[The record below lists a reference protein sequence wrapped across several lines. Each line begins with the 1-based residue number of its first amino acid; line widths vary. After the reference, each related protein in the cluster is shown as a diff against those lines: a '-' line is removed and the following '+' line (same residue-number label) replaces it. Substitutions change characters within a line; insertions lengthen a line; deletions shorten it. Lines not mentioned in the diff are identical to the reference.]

1 MDLSGAPWGLRPLE
15 PTSSTPSED
24 PPYPTARRDDGEGGT
39 GHLPHRR
46 SPWTGQPPVSTAVV
60 DLHLSGLTTDVLE
73 GPRVDGSVDTG
84 SGGTTT
90 LVEGTHWKGPT
101 SPA

>member
-1 MDLSGAPWGLRPLE
+1 M
-15 PTSSTPSED
+15 
-24 PPYPTARRDDGEGGT
+24 
-39 GHLPHRR
+39 
-46 SPWTGQPPVSTAVV
+46 STAVV